1 VSACQPRGPHL
12 VVLPRVHTRAS
23 ALGTSR
29 LLMSRRGSLNLRTS
43 EGAMRAMKLLIQR
56 SSLDLDPMA
65 ILAPRDFAT
74 RDLEHPTPGLSSYE
88 PPSSRDPSISATC
101 PPQMDGP
108 DLLAT
113 SPLAKSRCPTLA
125 PSLHETPRSDVSF
138 PSRVLAIRDFASRR
152 VELSFPYLTNP
163 RDARGQRVL
172 TPFTR

>member
-1 VSACQPRGPHL
+1 M
-12 VVLPRVHTRAS
+12 T
-23 ALGTSR
+23 
-29 LLMSRRGSLNLRTS
+29 
-43 EGAMRAMKLLIQR
+43 
-56 SSLDLDPMA
+56 
-65 ILAPRDFAT
+65 ILAPCDFAT

-113 SPLAKSRCPTLA
+113 SPLAKSRHPTLA